1 MNPTIQQADK
11 SSLKLSDLQIEEKL
25 AKTQIKRNMFH
36 RLIPLIQPAK
46 HLIIALIAVE
56 FFQVLTIFVR
66 PWVVKYVLDTGFI
79 RDGQTI
85 LLNYSALTLA
95 ITVLLLSWICRF
107 GFAGLSKYL
116 SGITAVKVINQLR
129 QRIFDHVQSLHIGY
143 FDKTKAGR
151 IISRADRDVDMLE
164 PVLVQGPPELL
175 SAILRCSL
183 ASVLLWHIYP
193 PFFWTLF
200 IIIPVLFFFT
210 RIFKRISQ
218 KRWGKVAEERSK
230 FTAHLVETVN
240 GVKII
245 QQMGFIEKNG
255 RKYKKLLHDFNQS
268 IIQGSIRTSWFAPLT
283 GWLAAIG
290 TAGLL
295 VVGSDALSQGYITVG
310 QFAES
315 IFYVFLF
322 LAPLQELT
330 DLFDRYSNGTACA
343 QRIFL
348 LLDTQPEIQDKVNTL
363 RLNVIQG
370 NIRFSKVNFAYTSKP
385 VLKNLSLNIEAGQTV
400 AIVGPTGH
408 GKSTIVQLLTRFYEP
423 QQGEIYIDRYA
434 LRDIQQQN
442 LRQHMSI
449 VLQENVLFS
458 GTVLDNLRLVRPSA
472 TDEQLVKAI
481 EDLGADD
488 ILQEL
493 AQGYHTEVGVLGV
506 NLSQG
511 QRQLICLVRAYLA
524 DPKILILDEATSA
537 IDIYTEQKIQQA
549 LRKLCQ
555 DRTCIII
562 AHRLSTIREADKIA
576 VIENGQVVEEG
587 SHTILMQR
595 KGHYHLLYD
604 SYQQNQIQ
612 F

>member
-36 RLIPLIQPAK
+36 RLIPLIQPVK

-95 ITVLLLSWICRF
+95 ITVLLLSWIFRF

-295 VVGSDALSQGYITVG
+295 VVGSDALSHGHITVG

-348 LLDTQPEIQDKVNTL
+348 LLDTQPEIQDKANAL
-363 RLNVIQG
+363 RLNAIQG
-370 NIRFSKVNFAYTSKP
+370 NIRFNKVNFAYTSKP
-385 VLKNLSLNIEAGQTV
+385 VLKDLSLNIEAGQTV

-423 QQGEIYIDRYA
+423 QQGKIYIDRYA
-434 LRDIQQQN
+434 LRDIQQQS

-472 TDEQLVKAI
+472 ADEQLIKAI

-493 AQGYHTEVGVLGV
+493 AQGYHTEVGVLGS

-549 LRKLCQ
+549 LRKLCE

-562 AHRLSTIREADKIA
+562 AHRLSTIHEADKIA

-587 SHTILMQR
+587 SHNDLMQR
-595 KGHYHLLYD
+595 KGRYHLLYD

>member
-1 MNPTIQQADK
+1 MNPTQRQAGQ

-36 RLIPLIQPAK
+36 RLIPLVQPVK

-56 FFQVLTIFVR
+56 FLQVLTIFVR
-66 PWVVKYVLDTGFI
+66 PWVVKYVLDSGFI
-79 RDGQTI
+79 RQGEML
-85 LLNYSALTLA
+85 LLNVSALKLA
-95 ITVLLLSWICRF
+95 IAVLLLSWIFRF

-116 SGITAVKVINQLR
+116 SGITAVKIINQLR
-129 QRIFDHVQSLHIGY
+129 MRIFDHVQSLHIGY

-151 IISRADRDVDMLE
+151 IISRADRDVDTLE

-200 IIIPVLFFFT
+200 AIIPVLFFFT
-210 RIFKRISQ
+210 RIFKKISQ

-255 RKYKKLLHDFNQS
+255 KKYKKLLHDFNQS

-290 TAGLL
+290 TAGLI
-295 VVGSDALSQGYITVG
+295 VVGSNALSQELITVG

-348 LLDTQPEIQDKVNTL
+348 LLDTQPEIQDKKNAAAL
-363 RLNVIQG
+363 ESIQG
-370 NIRFSKVNFAYTSKP
+370 NIRFSKVNFSYTSKP
-385 VLKNLSLNIEAGQTV
+385 VLRDFTLSIEAGQTV

-408 GKSTIVQLLTRFYEP
+408 GKSTVVQLLTRFYEP
-423 QQGEIYIDRYA
+423 QQGEIYIDRYS
-434 LRDIQQQN
+434 LQDIKQPN
-442 LRQHMSI
+442 LRKHMSI
-449 VLQENVLFS
+449 VLQDNVLFS
-458 GTVLDNLRLVRPSA
+458 GTVLDNLRLVRPHVD
-472 TDEQLVKAI
+472 DEVLIKAI

-493 AQGYHTEVGVLGV
+493 SQGYHTEVGVLGS

-537 IDIYTEQKIQQA
+537 IDIYTEQKIQEA

-587 SHTILMQR
+587 SHTDLMQR

-604 SYQQNQIQ
+604 SYEQNQIK